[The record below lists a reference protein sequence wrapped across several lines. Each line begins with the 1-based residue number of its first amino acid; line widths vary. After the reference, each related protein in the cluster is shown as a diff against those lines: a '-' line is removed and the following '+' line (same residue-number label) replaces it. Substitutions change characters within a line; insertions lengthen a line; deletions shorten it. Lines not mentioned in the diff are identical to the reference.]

1 MFRYTGEVRRR
12 TAAPLDINSPEFMK
26 RFRAA
31 VKRFDARAKTPE
43 AALAI
48 LVKEGI
54 YTKKG
59 NLTKKYR

>member
-1 MFRYTGEVRRR
+1 MLRYTKDVRRR
-12 TAAPLDINSPEFMK
+12 TAAPLDINSPEFVK

-31 VKRFDARAKTPE
+31 AKRLNARAKTPE
-43 AALAI
+43 AALAL

-59 NLTKKYR
+59 NLTKNYR